1 MLMTLQESVAAFVS
15 KYGMEL
21 IIAGSAVSLV
31 LIVVIVWTIFRK
43 RGETEAADVSKPGP
57 PPVHAAHYP
66 TREQVLDALV
76 EFDAYPTFAKIL
88 AEVFNHFS
96 MEYLNSYGEL
106 GASFA
111 RLVDF
116 PKGAKGLSPTQKAAM
131 VTIVRVLMSSD
142 FIRNKCGDT
151 VEENFETFKQEV
163 AESPLN

>member
-1 MLMTLQESVAAFVS
+1 MLLTIQESVAAFVA
-15 KYGMEL
+15 KYGLEL
-21 IIAGSAVSLV
+21 IIAGSAISLA

-43 RGETEAADVSKPGP
+43 RGEADRVEGPKPELAGLS
-57 PPVHAAHYP
+57 AAHHP

-76 EFDAYPTFAKIL
+76 EFDAYPTFARIL

-116 PKGAKGLSPTQKAAM
+116 PKGARGLSPTQKAAM

-151 VEENFETFKQEV
+151 VEDNFERFMQEV
-163 AESPLN
+163 AEAP

>member
-1 MLMTLQESVAAFVS
+1 MLLTIQESVAAFVA
-15 KYGMEL
+15 KYGLEL
-21 IIAGSAVSLV
+21 ILVGSAISLA

-43 RGETEAADVSKPGP
+43 RGEADRAEGPKPDLVGLS
-57 PPVHAAHYP
+57 AAHHP

-76 EFDAYPTFAKIL
+76 EFDAYPTFARIL

-116 PKGAKGLSPTQKAAM
+116 PKGAQGLSPTQKAAM

-151 VEENFETFKQEV
+151 VEDNFERFMQEV
-163 AESPLN
+163 AETP